1 MASLETCV
9 LWNYFN
15 TIYSY
20 RNWTWR
26 SNSWVYYNR
35 HNWITCNVFTDPSI
49 NFILRCLTLV
59 LYSSMSWKQRKSL
72 LPIWTCTIETLR
84 LKDEN
89 NYEYEIWFIAF
100 SYIQLALE
108 PRWPGHYFCHFE
120 KCLPQPEIKGTCQI
134 HIHLEIHFNIVLHS
148 IFYILQSTFVQSI
161 PFLILW
167 YYFVIFG

>member
-15 TIYSY
+15 TTYSY

-26 SNSWVYYNR
+26 SNSWVY
-35 HNWITCNVFTDPSI
+35 IIDTTEFTCNVFTDPSI

-89 NYEYEIWFIAF
+89 NYEYEIWFILF
-100 SYIQLALE
+100 SSVGFGTALT
-108 PRWPGHYFCHFE
+108 WTLL
-120 KCLPQPEIKGTCQI
+120 LPLWKVFT
-134 HIHLEIHFNIVLHS
+134 
-148 IFYILQSTFVQSI
+148 STQNQRYLSDTYTSRN
-161 PFLILW
+161 PF
-167 YYFVIFG
+167 